1 VSSAG
6 PSGGLSPVAHGIK
19 LSLRDY
25 QDDGLNDIRAEMRAG
40 KKAVL
45 FVLPTG
51 GGKTVTYAAM
61 SQGAALR
68 GNRILILEHRKE
80 LIRQASLAVGGLGV
94 HHQVIA
100 PPSKVAKIRA
110 AHVQKLGWPTIDKH
124 SHVAVASVQTLAR
137 RMDWLKEFD
146 PTIIVI
152 DEAHHAVAGT
162 WARIIAAC
170 PDAVLV
176 GVTATP
182 VRADGQGLGKESG
195 GCFDAM
201 VLGPSMRELIQMG
214 YLVPP
219 KVYAWPGPVNRDEIG
234 HKGQDI
240 DTAAAAAIL
249 DKPGI
254 IGDAVEHYRQLAD
267 GKSAIVFCASVR
279 HAEHVAQKFRDAG
292 YRFEVVHGDMED
304 EDRDER
310 IAGLGDGRIQGIV
323 TVDVVSEG
331 TDIPCAEVA
340 ILLRP
345 TESESLFLQQVG
357 RVLRTVYAPGY
368 DLSTEEGRHDAIFA
382 SGKHFGLILDHVG
395 NVAFHGMPAM
405 DREWTLT
412 GRKKGPRNA
421 LLKEKPVLVMQCPKC
436 HYTETPRAVCGG
448 PKRDGTTCDHVFE
461 VKSRMIEE
469 HAGKLAEIQDGDLP
483 PPRVSTGVIR
493 TLEQAKAAGMSVAQF
508 NHIEKARAE
517 KDALI
522 NDLHAMLTWWARST
536 GRGVRDAWG
545 FAIAD
550 IRGMKPKKLKEMI
563 EKIDTANRLVELLN
577 GRTVKGVSDQPM
589 ADMTVE
595 QINELIDR
603 AGEALFMGHA
613 NDNQNQ
619 QADFKLA

>member
-1 VSSAG
+1 MSSA
-6 PSGGLSPVAHGIK
+6 LSPVASGIK
-19 LSLRDY
+19 LALRDY
-25 QDDGLNDIRAEMRAG
+25 QQTGLDDIRAQMRD
-40 KKAVL
+40 KKDAVL

-94 HHQVIA
+94 NHQVIA
-100 PPSKVAKIRA
+100 PADKVAKIRA
-110 AHVQKLGWPTIDKH
+110 AHVQKLGWPMIDKH

-137 RMDWLKEFD
+137 RMDWLKVFD
-146 PTIIVI
+146 PNIIVI

-170 PDAVLV
+170 PKAKLV

-182 VRADGQGLGKESG
+182 VRADGQGLGKSAG

-219 KVYAWPGPVNRDEIG
+219 KVYAWPGVNRDELG
-234 HKGQDI
+234 HKGGDI
-240 DTAAAAAIL
+240 DTASAAALL
-249 DKPGI
+249 DKPAI

-267 GKSAIVFCASVR
+267 GKAAIVFCASVK

-304 EDRDER
+304 EDRDVR

-331 TDIPCAEVA
+331 TDIPAAEVA

-345 TESESLFLQQVG
+345 TESESLYLQQVG

-368 DLSTEEGRHDAIFA
+368 DLSDEDQRHDAIAA

-395 NVAFHGMPAM
+395 NVAYHGMPAAN
-405 DREWTLT
+405 REWTLD
-412 GRKKGPRNA
+412 GRKKGKREG
-421 LLKEKPVLVMQCPKC
+421 LIKEKPVLVMQCPKC
-436 HYTETPRAVCGG
+436 HYTEVPRQVCGG
-448 PKRDGTTCDHVFE
+448 PRRDGTTCDHIFE
-461 VKSRMIEE
+461 VQSRMIEE
-469 HAGKLAEIQDGDLP
+469 KAGKLAEIEDNDLP
-483 PPRVSTGVIR
+483 PPRVNTGAAR
-493 TLEQAKAAGMSVAQF
+493 SKEALMALGHSSRQADHVLQ
-508 NHIEKARAE
+508 ARAE
-517 KDALI
+517 KEGLQNELRTLLI
-522 NDLHAMLTWWARST
+522 KWSQTT
-536 GRGVRDAWG
+536 GRGIMDGWG
-545 FAIAD
+545 FPMAD
-550 IRGMKPKKLKEMI
+550 VRIMKPKQLREMI
-563 EKIDTANRLVELLN
+563 EKV
-577 GRTVKGVSDQPM
+577 
-589 ADMTVE
+589 
-595 QINELIDR
+595 
-603 AGEALFMGHA
+603 GEALFMNHA
-613 NDNQNQ
+613 NDNQHQ
-619 QADFKLA
+619 EAEFKLA